1 MKVRGRRKEILFF
14 FLPNL
19 FTSANLFF
27 GFFSVMNSFKGEW
40 VTAAYAIFIATFA
53 DGLDGRVARLTKAQ
67 SAFGEEYDS
76 LADLVSFGMA
86 PAMLLFFWALQPF
99 GNLGMVASFA
109 FLLCAALRLARFNV
123 LKQSVE
129 KRYFQGL
136 PSPFAAGAVAS
147 AVLFYR
153 ELGLVEDFRE
163 PYTLV
168 LALFLAIAMIS
179 TIRYRSFKDLK
190 FKSQKTF
197 AWLLLIAVA
206 IIVISPKPE
215 LTFFPV
221 AAVYVLWGPIGE
233 LSRFIWKKFFKVI
246 PILRKSKET

>member
-1 MKVRGRRKEILFF
+1 MKTERIRGKRKEILIF

-27 GFFSVMNSFKGEW
+27 GFFSVLNSFQGRW
-40 VTAAYAIFIATFA
+40 VTAAYAIFVAAFA

-76 LADLVSFGMA
+76 LADLISFGMA
-86 PAMLLFFWALQPF
+86 PAMLLYFWALQPF
-99 GNLGMVASFA
+99 GRLGWIAAFA

-153 ELGLVEDFRE
+153 EMGLVTDFRE
-163 PYTLV
+163 PFTVV
-168 LALFLAIAMIS
+168 LAFVLAVSMIS
-179 TIRYRSFKDLK
+179 TLRYRSFKDLK

-197 AWLLLIAVA
+197 AWMLLIAVS
-206 IIVISPKPE
+206 IIVVSPKPE
-215 LTFFPV
+215 LTLFPV
-221 AAVYVLWGPIGE
+221 AMMYVLWGPLGE
-233 LSRFIWKKFFKVI
+233 LSRLVWKRFFRII
-246 PILRKSKET
+246 PKSKK